1 MSPII
6 TLTSSGTQIPAATFV
21 AVDHF
26 RLNVRDVQESV
37 AWYREVLGFDEP
49 WYLGE
54 IAILRHTDADLEL
67 VLRPR
72 AASTAE
78 ADQSAFDHLAFRVQD
93 QAQLQA
99 WEARLQAMGL
109 DLTITPAVGGVSSN
123 IEDPDGHDLEL
134 FVRDP
139 QAASEFANRRS
150 S

>member
-1 MSPII
+1 VAVEKPVEP
-6 TLTSSGTQIPAATFV
+6 QIPAATFV
-21 AVDHF
+21 GVDHF
-26 RLNVRDVQESV
+26 RLNVRDVKQSV

-54 IAILRHTDADLEL
+54 IAILRHADSNLEM

-72 AASTAE
+72 GASTGA

-93 QAQLQA
+93 RAELDA

-109 DLTITPAVGGVSSN
+109 DLHITPAVGGVSIN

-134 FVRDP
+134 FVR
-139 QAASEFANRRS
+139 ASS
-150 S
+150 V